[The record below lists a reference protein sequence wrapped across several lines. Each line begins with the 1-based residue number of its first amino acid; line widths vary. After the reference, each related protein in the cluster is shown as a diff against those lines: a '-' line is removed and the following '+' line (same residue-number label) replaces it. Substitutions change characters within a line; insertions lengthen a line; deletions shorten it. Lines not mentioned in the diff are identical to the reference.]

1 MMMASSDPYALSYI
15 NNKLSKDS
23 AGCSNENHKNFFIS
37 VVFYDYFIVM
47 AGCNSAEGESE
58 VRRKKKLLHQ
68 SYEYLIV
75 FFSRFGASLSKKA
88 KLNIS
93 FYTKNKKMA

>member
-1 MMMASSDPYALSYI
+1 VGKGMMREKKRSVYALSYI
-15 NNKLSKDS
+15 NKKLSKDS

-47 AGCNSAEGESE
+47 AGCNSAEGEKAKLERNS
-58 VRRKKKLLHQ
+58 KKKLLHQ

-75 FFSRFGASLSKKA
+75 FFFLHFLERKKQ
-88 KLNIS
+88 N
-93 FYTKNKKMA
+93 